1 MVNDPNRISELNLT
15 SGAPLVLG
23 DTSDDA
29 YDIDPKWIRS
39 STPRKNLNGAF
50 PYSPFDSGDI
60 GDPGDP
66 VIKDRPQ
73 PDDIASITKTLY
85 TLAGKTRVKVVIKIK
100 NNSGEALSDTGFDA
114 IRSQGT
120 A

>member
-1 MVNDPNRISELNLT
+1 MVNDPNRVSDLSVT
-15 SGAPLVLG
+15 QGAPLVLT

-29 YDIDPKWIRS
+29 YDIDPRWIRS
-39 STPRKNLNGAF
+39 STPKKNLTGSFGYGAI
-50 PYSPFDSGDI
+50 DIGDI
-60 GDPGDP
+60 GDPGEP
-66 VIKDRPQ
+66 ALKDRPQ

-100 NNSGEALSDTGFDA
+100 NNSGEILSDTGFDA
-114 IRSQGT
+114 IRSQGI